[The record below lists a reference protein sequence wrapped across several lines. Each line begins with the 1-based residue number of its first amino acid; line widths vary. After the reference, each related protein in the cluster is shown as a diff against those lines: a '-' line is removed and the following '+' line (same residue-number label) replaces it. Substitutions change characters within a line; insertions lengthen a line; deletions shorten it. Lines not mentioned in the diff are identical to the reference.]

1 MLNKH
6 IALIAA
12 VGCIA
17 ALSARADVPA
27 LAITIPGAF
36 TDYGASTWNL
46 GWSFTV
52 NSPATVYG
60 LGNIDID
67 TNAFGGTPQKV
78 GLWDSTGTLL
88 ASVSVD
94 STGTLVDNWRFESI
108 TPLDLTVGQTYVV
121 GGQGGAKYTG
131 LTAITVDPSIT
142 YTSDLYLS
150 LALGDPLT
158 EPVNTEG
165 LTTPASAGFFGAN
178 MELTPTTPTPEP
190 GTLALAGLGV
200 AGFLAARRRK

>member
-6 IALIAA
+6 IA
-12 VGCIA
+12 CIA
-17 ALSARADVPA
+17 VVGGMVALSARADAPD
-27 LAITIPGAF
+27 LAITIPGSF

-52 NSPATVYG
+52 NSATTVYG
-60 LGNIDID
+60 LGNIDINLD
-67 TNAFGGTPQKV
+67 AFAGTPQKV

-94 STGTLVDNWRFESI
+94 NTGDLVGDWRFESI
-108 TPLDLTVGQTYVV
+108 TPVNLTVGQTYVV
-121 GGQGGAKYTG
+121 GGQGGADYTG
-131 LTAITVDPSIT
+131 IVSATVDPRIT
-142 YTSDLYLS
+142 YITDLYTITSLS
-150 LALGDPLT
+150 DPLT
-158 EPVNTEG
+158 EPLVTEG
-165 LTTPASAGFFGAN
+165 YTSPSSAGWFGAN
-178 MELTPTTPTPEP
+178 MELSPTTPTPEP